1 MKNDVTP
8 LNSCP
13 RCGEPLRPE
22 ARFCPRCGEKT
33 APAQRKRR
41 AGKVW
46 LIIGIV
52 LTVVV
57 VSLWG
62 FGRIAGEALQSNF
75 ALMYADFAAEPWCS
89 VSADGSCLKID
100 TDPQDLGAENQP
112 EEYVQGVA
120 FPAYHAIEQ
129 INADLGFS
137 RAVWEKM
144 MRTTASQGRLTE
156 SSGRYRVSWIYSV
169 EKGLEVLYEVAN

>member
-33 APAQRKRR
+33 APAPRKRR

-62 FGRIAGEALQSNF
+62 FGRIAREALQSNF
-75 ALMYADFAAEPWCS
+75 ALMYADFAAEPWCAI
-89 VSADGSCLKID
+89 SADGSCLKID
-100 TDPQDLGAENQP
+100 TDPQDLGAKNQP

-129 INADLGFS
+129 INADLGFPS
-137 RAVWEKM
+137 AVWEKM
-144 MRTTASQGRLTE
+144 MRTTASQGRLSE
-156 SSGRYRVSWIYSV
+156 SNGRYRVSWIYSV
-169 EKGLEVLYEVAN
+169 EKGLEVLYEVL